1 MLLRRYSASF
11 HTPPGTV
18 TRVPWQDSPDALLG
32 IAVVLSLLLHA
43 AGVAWLPGMRMESPA
58 REEAGPLEV
67 TLRFPPP
74 EVVSEP
80 SPPPRVEVVKPEP
93 PRPKERPE
101 PKPTPKPI
109 ARPVPE
115 PRPRVEQ
122 DVVHPAPVEPASPP
136 PAVVA
141 VEPSP
146 KAVPPALTVPVP
158 PPVRERPVDDSMLS
172 SYGDTLARILARYQ
186 HYPRIAQ
193 LRRWEGKV
201 QLKVFVAK
209 KGTITHVVV
218 AESSG
223 HEVLDQQAV
232 EMVNRA
238 NPLPNMPEA
247 LQGREFTILVP
258 VVFRLERS

>member
-1 MLLRRYSASF
+1 MAMAS
-11 HTPPGTV
+11 TQTLPATAAGTV
-18 TRVPWQDSPDALLG
+18 GWSESSNWTIGVA
-32 IAVVLSLLLHA
+32 AVLSLLLHA
-43 AGVAWLPGMRMESPA
+43 AMVAWLPGMRA
-58 REEAGPLEV
+58 DFLQQTEAEPLEI

-74 EVVSEP
+74 EVVSA
-80 SPPPRVEVVKPEP
+80 PPPPPKVEEVKPEP
-93 PRPKERPE
+93 PRPKEP
-101 PKPTPKPI
+101 PKPKPI

-115 PRPRVEQ
+115 PQPLLEQ
-122 DVVHPAPVEPASPP
+122 APPEPAPPP
-136 PAVVA
+136 PPVVA
-141 VEPSP
+141 MDPVPRET
-146 KAVPPALTVPVP
+146 PPAITVPVP
-158 PPVRERPVDDSMLS
+158 PPVKEKAMDDRLLS
-172 SYGDTLARILARYQ
+172 SYGDTLARFLAQYQ

-201 QLKVFVAK
+201 QLKVFVAR
-209 KGTITHVVV
+209 KGTITNVVV

-223 HEVLDQQAV
+223 HEVLDRQAI

>member
-11 HTPPGTV
+11 HTRPGAAP
-18 TRVPWQDSPDALLG
+18 RFSWRDSPDVLLSIAIALS
-32 IAVVLSLLLHA
+32 VLLHA
-43 AGVAWLPGMRMESPA
+43 AAVAWLPGMRTEFP
-58 REEAGPLEV
+58 EKQEAGPLEIA
-67 TLRFPPP
+67 LRFPPP
-74 EVVSEP
+74 EIVPAP
-80 SPPPRVEVVKPEP
+80 SPPPQVEAVKPEP
-93 PRPKERPE
+93 PRPREK
-101 PKPTPKPI
+101 PKPKPI
-109 ARPVPE
+109 ARPAPE
-115 PRPRVEQ
+115 TQPVVEEA
-122 DVVHPAPVEPASPP
+122 PAEPALPP
-136 PAVVA
+136 PPVVA

-146 KAVPPALTVPVP
+146 KTTPPAVTVPVP
-158 PPVRERPVDDSMLS
+158 PPVRERPVDNLLLS
-172 SYGDTLARILARYQ
+172 SYGDTLARFLAQYQ

-209 KGTITHVVV
+209 KGTITNVVV

-223 HEVLDQQAV
+223 HEVLDQQAI

-238 NPLPNMPEA
+238 NPLPNMPEG